1 MADEVKSGLEI
12 DDWLDDLQEAAPA
25 QEDQVETA
33 DLDQSDIDSLL
44 GGGNSEDAA
53 AGKKSAADDAAELAQ
68 ADIDALLGGGPA
80 EKPGAPAETKAA
92 KPQEDFAELDQ
103 SDIDSLLG
111 GGEDAAPQKKEEAG
125 DIQIDQSDIDDLF
138 AGTGTAAAP
147 AAAPPPAETE
157 GEAEPSQ
164 EDVDQLFSDIDEAA
178 GAETVSFTEV
188 MSGEKEKAAGESFGL
203 TEADLGDED
212 FGFDDNIPEIPD
224 EEGTVATVAPA
235 AKEEFFAD
243 ESTAQ
248 ELADY
253 LDEGTVAE
261 VAGDDKLRR
270 DQEKK
275 FTVPLP
281 IAMNK
286 TIMIATAICV
296 VLLVGSLAYFFLKG
310 EKHEPAVPPMVQEQ
324 QTAAGQGVSAEPPP
338 EIPANRPPVVQDL
351 NFQMDGSIAI
361 QLSGQDEDN
370 DPLEFVI
377 VSPPK
382 FGRLSGEPPNLSY
395 LPNKDFPGEDSFDFR
410 ASDGKEAS
418 NLAKATIKGPVLAK
432 EETKEKKAPAQKS
445 NIVGAKD
452 IRLATLSTEPLVID
466 WKKIWQKANS
476 NPYSAKVA
484 VEILKTNVRGTLS
497 KISPSKHQYVP
508 DKFFDGDE
516 KIEYRFRTGGRKSKV
531 RQILL
536 SVKLGDPAPEIH
548 LKPVAEAYTVGKSV
562 VLDARQTRDDDP
574 ETLVY
579 SWEQVSGV
587 PVQMEAMNEEA
598 SVVSFVVPSFFSK
611 GGEQQ
616 TVIKVTAIDRGG
628 QQSSEKVAVKGLS
641 RYQSALW
648 RGSSAGAVPPEPN
661 WPKGESAGRLLP

>member
-12 DDWLDDLQEAAPA
+12 DDWLDDLQKEAPA
-25 QEDQVETA
+25 QEDQVGVAE
-33 DLDQSDIDSLL
+33 LDQSDIDSLL
-44 GGGNSEDAA
+44 GGGDSVAA
-53 AGKKSAADDAAELAQ
+53 DAGKKSAADDAAELAQ
-68 ADIDALLGGGPA
+68 SDIDALLGGGPA
-80 EKPGAPAETKAA
+80 EKPGPPAEPNAA

-111 GGEDAAPQKKEEAG
+111 GGVDVALQKKEEVA

-138 AGTGTAAAP
+138 AGAADAPAPASAAP
-147 AAAPPPAETE
+147 AEME

-164 EDVDQLFSDIDEAA
+164 EDVDQLFSDIDDAA

-188 MSGEKEKAAGESFGL
+188 MGGEKEKAGDESFGL

-224 EEGTVATVAPA
+224 EETVATVAPA

-253 LDEGTVAE
+253 LDESTVAE
-261 VAGDDKLRR
+261 VAGVEKLRR

-275 FTVPLP
+275 FTPPLP

-286 TIMIATAICV
+286 TIMSATAICV
-296 VLLVGSLAYFFLKG
+296 VLLVGALAYFFLKG
-310 EKHEPAVPPMVQEQ
+310 EKHEPAVIPPMVQEQ
-324 QTAAGQGVSAEPPP
+324 KLAEVPAEPPAEP
-338 EIPANRPPVVQDL
+338 PVNRPPVVQDL
-351 NFQMDGSIAI
+351 NVQMDGSLPI

-370 DPLEFVI
+370 DPLEFAI

-382 FGRLSGEPPNLSY
+382 FGRLSGEAPNLTY

-410 ASDGKEAS
+410 ASDGKDAS
-418 NLAKATIKGPVLAK
+418 NLAKVIIKGPVLAK
-432 EETKEKKAPAQKS
+432 EETKDKKASARKS
-445 NIVGAKD
+445 NIVGAQD
-452 IRLATLSTEPLVID
+452 IRLEALSTEPLIID
-466 WKKIWQKANS
+466 WKKIWQKANR

-484 VEILKTNVRGTLS
+484 AEILSTNVRGTLS

-508 DKFFDGDE
+508 EKFFDGEE
-516 KIEYRFRTGGRKSKV
+516 KIEYRFRSGGRKSKV
-531 RQILL
+531 CQIFL
-536 SVKLGDPAPEIH
+536 SIKSGDPAPELH

-562 VLDARQTRDDDP
+562 VLDARQTKDDDP
-574 ETLVY
+574 ETLVF

-587 PVQMEAMNEEA
+587 PVQMEVLNKEA
-598 SVVSFVVPSFFSK
+598 SMVSFVVPSFFYK
-611 GGEQQ
+611 GGDQQ
-616 TVIKVTAIDRGG
+616 TVIRVTAIDRRG
-628 QQSSEKVAVKGLS
+628 QRSSETVKVKGLS

-648 RGSSAGAVPPEPN
+648 RGST
-661 WPKGESAGRLLP
+661 LY